1 MSLGQTDTLLKLN
14 HAIQAIDGRIQGY
27 RSQVSSEFQKAGK
40 TDAFQHTQLKQIEV
54 KKSLLQKKISR
65 LALEKSQFCAE
76 RRDHERE
83 LHDSKIEFERSLVR
97 KKVETQRK
105 KLQKLRDN
113 FCSTKNFDLTEKQR
127 VLKIKKQKYESDN
140 ELSMGFHHKS
150 QLKLKLD
157 IRNTKDLYQKKLEK
171 IKTTQCAS
179 NQKRKIIYH
188 IDRGLSQIKR
198 STTYYKL
205 FRGQSV
211 DDSQPNPISKSTI
224 LGPDQ
229 SQEPSGNLSMVNCKG
244 GGGLTFYSKD
254 GGKNGVNFYDFLG
267 HKG

>member
-1 MSLGQTDTLLKLN
+1 MSLGQTDTFLKIN

-27 RSQVSSEFQKAGK
+27 LSQVSSEFQKAGK
-40 TDAFQHTQLKQIEV
+40 TDAFQRTKLKQIEV
-54 KKSLLQKKISR
+54 KKSRLQKKISR
-65 LALEKSQFCAE
+65 LALEKSQFFAE

-113 FCSTKNFDLTEKQR
+113 FSSTKNFDLTEKQR

-140 ELSMGFHHKS
+140 ELSMGFYHKS
-150 QLKLKLD
+150 QLKLKQD
-157 IRNTKDLYQKKLEK
+157 IRNTKNLYQKKLEK
-171 IKTTQCAS
+171 INTTQCAS
-179 NQKRKIIYH
+179 NQKRKIMYH
-188 IDRGLSQIKR
+188 IDRGLSEIKR
-198 STTYYKL
+198 STTYYKS
-205 FRGQSV
+205 RGQSV

-224 LGPDQ
+224 LSPDQ
-229 SQEPSGNLSMVNCKG
+229 SHEPSQNLSVVHCKG
-244 GGGLTFYSKD
+244 RGGLTFYSKD

>member
-1 MSLGQTDTLLKLN
+1 MSLGQTEIFLKLN

-40 TDAFQHTQLKQIEV
+40 TDAFQRTQLKQIEV
-54 KKSLLQKKISR
+54 KKSRLQKKISR

-83 LHDSKIEFERSLVR
+83 LHTSKIEFERSLVR

-105 KLQKLRDN
+105 KLQQLRDN
-113 FCSTKNFDLTEKQR
+113 FSSTKNFELTEKQR

-140 ELSMGFHHKS
+140 ELSMGFYHKS
-150 QLKLKLD
+150 QLKLKQD

-171 IKTTQCAS
+171 INTNQHAS
-179 NQKRKIIYH
+179 NQKRKIMYH
-188 IDRGLSQIKR
+188 IDRGLSEIKR
-198 STTYYKL
+198 STTYHKL
-205 FRGQSV
+205 IRGQSV
-211 DDSQPNPISKSTI
+211 DDSHQNLISNSTI
-224 LGPDQ
+224 MGGQ
-229 SQEPSGNLSMVNCKG
+229 ESQEPSGNLSVVNCKG

-254 GGKNGVNFYDFLG
+254 GGKIGVKFYDFLG